1 MIPAFSRMT
10 DRLLAHMG
18 EESILRSEV
27 VTPVRKVFVKHGVQF
42 TGYGHGTVASNGDM
56 IVDKS
61 VATIPIAYAPKVGD
75 KLEHPSGTYELDVHI
90 GDNGYTSQ
98 FILRELR

>member
-1 MIPAFSRMT
+1 MLPPFARMT

-27 VTPVRKVFVKHGVQF
+27 VMPLRKIHVKHGVQF

-56 IVDKS
+56 VVNKS
-61 VATIPIAYAPKVGD
+61 VATIPLAYLPMVGD
-75 KLEHPSGTYELDVHI
+75 KLEHPSGTYELDVLI
-90 GDNGYTSQ
+90 SSNGYSAQ